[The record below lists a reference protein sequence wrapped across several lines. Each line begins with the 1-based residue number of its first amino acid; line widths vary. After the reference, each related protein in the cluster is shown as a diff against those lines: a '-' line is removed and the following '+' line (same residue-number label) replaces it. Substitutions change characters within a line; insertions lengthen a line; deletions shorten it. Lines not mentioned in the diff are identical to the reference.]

1 MFKKL
6 AIASMVSIALYGCG
20 AEERSYEAVP
30 RAQEQITTQS
40 LDTEAL
46 WLYMPSTG
54 ATPRYATSQRGFF
67 QGTPKLVKLRF
78 DKTNGIIAE
87 EVDRDT
93 IREGVDS
100 RYTNVI
106 NQAPVLK
113 IPGTFEQ
120 YRCAENNFD
129 ECTNKEEL
137 NEDADTDW
145 KKASHFTPDY
155 ANIKSLAVDS
165 VDAWYTSTDV
175 EETADPQL
183 THWEYD
189 PETGT
194 INVEVER
201 NFTASA
207 EDSYMFG
214 YALENL
220 SFKTRFFYSLVKLD
234 SIASPDYKTIQYP
247 GRDSSRYGFFNDEKV
262 ERSSTGEIGLQGQK
276 FRLLNRFN
284 PNEDINYYLSDSY
297 FEDGSEMFRQTTIET
312 INEINAVLRGTGV
325 PTINIVNKTEP
336 AGIHTGDLR
345 YNVFNLI
352 TDPVDS
358 GLLGYGPSATNPL
371 TGEIVHAH
379 VNQYA
384 GVIRASSRRMWNQLT
399 MHYNRGEIDRPDAFE
414 PITPEVGVPVDA
426 SSTISTGYS
435 GIEDSLVTSQTLAM
449 EASPPIRVQ
458 SEPDLTGGYV
468 QWLAPEQQ
476 PKNSFSKKI
485 AKRQIELDKMASQN
499 MYSEEFMWVSTKSK
513 GLIKGIDYLEGNY
526 FDNSDLDPSAADYTD
541 KANTK
546 LKKWSQLSSEQQEIV
561 SNQISKHMYK
571 STLVHELGHNLGLRH
586 NFMGSVDKDNFY
598 QEDEIA
604 AFGYDKI
611 PAHSSVMDYGA
622 SIFDELPTYGKYDI
636 AALRFGYGREV
647 EYKLVHDVTDPET
660 GITTRKNSNKFGSLS
675 SIDDQLNQ
683 DEQAYLLGSA
693 HQLEKAALEE
703 ATKAALDAKIAR
715 EIKKAK
721 DEGKAVPDS
730 ITLEESEKP
739 QLTLK
744 RYDYCTDEN
753 VRSSTTC
760 NRFDEGSNILEQTE
774 FRIQKYWDSYDL
786 VNKRD
791 GREQFYEYEIQY
803 YANSRWGQFNQI
815 RSVVDDL
822 GDIDYQLSKL
832 SGSEDSY
839 GKSVANYYTDNCTRS
854 YIRRNLPEGAKMVC
868 DTFDASLMAAN
879 FFVKVMSTPDKVCE
893 INVSTNTGVISRFV
907 PLSDLWSSYGPSIPD
922 KTTLPESC
930 FDEDL
935 VNIMKSSRDNI
946 DVLSETRD
954 GRPYAN
960 MRANNPYNNSSTAV
974 DQFGIW
980 PDKLI
985 AAQMLVKRSDYS
997 RARDKSNIA
1006 LLDVSSTQSGT
1017 QGTPQKIKTY
1027 LGYLG
1032 YGMESYPDPIF
1043 VDKDGERAKTVLT
1056 YRPDIKRAVDVP
1068 PYLTGLKSYFE
1079 LSQST
1084 ITPLFSALLKNFVA
1098 FGYAKEYGLA
1108 DSSQDLLDD
1117 ISLTDPGSSV
1127 DSVGSVEFSLKT
1139 RNYVVTRRNG
1149 LAKNMAERA
1158 LLINGKQDDLI
1169 KLDDTNYTTKSNLKA
1184 NGVRTLN
1191 DFTLVMLRDPAAVE
1205 LLKGASYFES
1215 LFRASGFPVRVPAKF
1230 TEDKDNKCFTVTE
1243 TPTRCNSKDN
1253 LHAAWKSLQANEDD
1267 DAYLPALLN
1276 WATQYTTIIEEEL
1289 KKSPET
1295 SELYDIDPETIW
1307 LWQSRD
1313 YIQYRYALEQLP
1325 VL

>member
-155 ANIKSLAVDS
+155 ANIKSLAVDV
-165 VDAWYTSTDV
+165 VDAAYTSTDV

-189 PETGT
+189 PETGV

-201 NFTASA
+201 TFTASA
-207 EDSYMFG
+207 DDIYEFG
-214 YALENL
+214 NQLENL

-234 SIASPDYKTIQYP
+234 TLSSKDYKTVQYP
-247 GRDSSRYGFFNDEKV
+247 GRDSLRYGFFNDEKV
-262 ERSSTGEIGLQGQK
+262 ERSATGENNLQGQK

-284 PNEDINYYLSDSY
+284 PNKEIEYYLSDSY
-297 FEDGSEMFRQTTIET
+297 FENGSEMFRQTTIET
-312 INEINAVLRGTGV
+312 IHEINTVLKDTGV
-325 PTINIVNKTEP
+325 PTIKIVNENEP

-399 MHYNRGEIDRPDAFE
+399 MHYNRGEIDRPDAFI
-414 PITPEVGVPVDA
+414 PVPPATDAPVDA
-426 SSTISTGYS
+426 SSTISTGFA
-435 GIEDSLVTSQTLAM
+435 GIEDSLVAKQTTALTTAL
-449 EASPPIRVQ
+449 PIAVE
-458 SEPDLTGGYV
+458 SEPKFSNGRT
-468 QWLAPEQQ
+468 QWLTPNQQ
-476 PKNSFSKKI
+476 PAASFSKNI
-485 AKRQIELDKMASQN
+485 AKHQFNLEKMAEQN

-513 GLIKGIDYLEGNY
+513 GLIKGIDYLEGGY
-526 FDNSDLDPSAADYTD
+526 FDNTGLEPSDADYANTV
-541 KANTK
+541 NTK
-546 LKKWSQLSSEQQEIV
+546 LKKWSQLSSDQQEIV
-561 SNQISKHMYK
+561 TNQISKHMYK

-598 QEDEIA
+598 QENEVA
-604 AFGYDKI
+604 AFGYDKV

-636 AALRFGYGREV
+636 AALRFGYGRELAYSTK
-647 EYKLVHDVTDPET
+647 EQITDPDT
-660 GITTRKNSNKFGSLS
+660 GAVSEVRVTKYGSLDA
-675 SIDDQLNQ
+675 IDTELEK
-683 DEQAYLLGSA
+683 DEHAYLLGSV
-693 HQLEKAALEE
+693 HQFNENLTAAD
-703 ATKAALDAKIAR
+703 TN
-715 EIKKAK
+715 
-721 DEGKAVPDS
+721 AVMK
-730 ITLEESEKP
+730 TF
-739 QLTLK
+739 
-744 RYDYCTDEN
+744 DYCTDEN
-753 VRSSTTC
+753 VRSTTTC

-791 GREQFYEYEIQY
+791 GREQFYEYEIQR
-803 YANSRWGQFNQI
+803 YAYSRWYEFNQI
-815 RSVVDDL
+815 RSVVDEL

-868 DTFDASLMAAN
+868 DTFDASLLAAD
-879 FFVKVMSTPDKVCE
+879 FLVKVMSTPDKVCE
-893 INVSTNTGVISRFV
+893 INVSTNSGVISRFV

-980 PDKLI
+980 ADKLV

-1006 LLDVSSTQSGT
+1006 LLDVSSIQSGT

-1032 YGMESYPDPIF
+1032 YGMDSFPDPIF
-1043 VDKDGERAKTVLT
+1043 VNKDGERATTVT
-1056 YRPDIKRAVDVP
+1056 PYRPDIKRAVDVA
-1068 PYLTGLKSYFE
+1068 PYLYNLKSFFQ
-1079 LSQST
+1079 LSDNT
-1084 ITPLFSALLKNFVA
+1084 VTPLFSALLNNFVA
-1098 FGYAKEYGLA
+1098 FGDAEEYGLA

-1149 LAKNMAERA
+1149 LAKNMAEKA

-1169 KLDDTNYTTKSNLKA
+1169 KLDDTNYSTKRNLKA

-1191 DFTLVMLRDPAAVE
+1191 DFTLVMLRDPAAVQ
-1205 LLKGASYFES
+1205 LLKDASYFES

-1230 TEDKDNKCFTVTE
+1230 TEDKENKCFTVTE
-1243 TPTRCNSKDN
+1243 APTRCNSKDN

-1267 DAYLPALLN
+1267 DAYLPALLD
-1276 WATQYTTIIEEEL
+1276 WATQYTTIVENEIQRA
-1289 KKSPET
+1289 PET

>member
-6 AIASMVSIALYGCG
+6 AIASVVSIALYGCG

-78 DKTNGIIAE
+78 DKTNGILAE

-93 IREGVDS
+93 IRTGEDT
-100 RYTNVI
+100 RYTDVI

-120 YRCAENNFD
+120 YRCAENSFD

-145 KKASHFTPDY
+145 KNASHFTPDF
-155 ANIKSLAVDS
+155 ANIQSLAVDS
-165 VDAWYTSTDV
+165 VDAWYTSSDV

-189 PETGT
+189 HETGT

-201 NFTASA
+201 TFTAKPDDA
-207 EDSYMFG
+207 YKFG
-214 YALENL
+214 YDLENL

-234 SIASPDYKTIQYP
+234 SVASSDYETVQYP
-247 GRDSSRYGFFNDEKV
+247 GRDSSRYGFFNDEKI
-262 ERSSTGEIGLQGQK
+262 ERSASGEIGLQGQK

-284 PNEDINYYLSDSY
+284 PKEDINYYLSDSY
-297 FEDGSEMFRQTTIET
+297 FEEDSKLFLDATIET
-312 INEINAVLRGTGV
+312 INEINTVLQGSGV

-336 AGIHTGDLR
+336 AGVHTGDLR

-399 MHYNRGEIDRPDAFE
+399 MHYNRGEIDRPDEFVPAQPDPE
-414 PITPEVGVPVDA
+414 DSTAPTTPV
-426 SSTISTGYS
+426 STGFAGVEDNLVAQQTTAMS
-435 GIEDSLVTSQTLAM
+435 DSLPIAVASEPNFSNGYTQWLRPDQQPDGSFSKNLAKRHLAM
-449 EASPPIRVQ
+449 E
-458 SEPDLTGGYV
+458 E
-468 QWLAPEQQ
+468 
-476 PKNSFSKKI
+476 
-485 AKRQIELDKMASQN
+485 MASQN

-513 GLIKGIDYLEGNY
+513 GLIKGIDYLADGY
-526 FDNSDLDPSAADYTD
+526 FDNSDLDPAAADYAD
-541 KANTK
+541 KVNTK
-546 LKKWSQLSSEQQEIV
+546 LKKWTKLSAEQQEIV
-561 SNQISKHMYK
+561 TNQISKHMYK

-586 NFMGSVDKDNFY
+586 NFMGSADKENFY
-598 QEDEIA
+598 QQDEIN
-604 AFGYDKI
+604 AFGYDKV
-611 PAHSSVMDYGA
+611 PAHSSAMDYGA
-622 SIFDELPTYGKYDI
+622 SIFDELPIYGKYDI
-636 AALRFGYGREV
+636 AALRFGYGRQLEYSTEV
-647 EYKLVHDVTDPET
+647 TVVNEET
-660 GITTRKNSNKFGSLS
+660 GAETLETVTKYGSLS
-675 SIDDQLNQ
+675 DIDATLNN
-683 DEQAYLLGSA
+683 DEQAYLLGSV
-693 HQLEKAALEE
+693 QQFREE
-703 ATKAALDAKIAR
+703 LRSKDAS
-715 EIKKAK
+715 
-721 DEGKAVPDS
+721 AV
-730 ITLEESEKP
+730 
-739 QLTLK
+739 LK
-744 RYDYCTDEN
+744 TFDYCTDEN
-753 VRSSTTC
+753 VRSTTTC

-786 VNKRD
+786 KNKRD
-791 GREQFYEYEIQY
+791 GREQFYEYELQN
-803 YANSRWGQFNQI
+803 YAYSRWYEFNQI

-839 GKSVANYYTDNCTRS
+839 GKSVANYYTDNCTRG
-854 YIRRNLPEGAKMVC
+854 YIRRGLPEGAKMVC
-868 DTFDASLMAAN
+868 DTFDASLMAAD
-879 FFVKVMSTPDKVCE
+879 FFVKVMSTPDRVCE
-893 INVSTNTGVISRFV
+893 INVSSSNGQITRFI
-907 PLSDLWSSYGPSIPD
+907 PLSDLWSSYGPSLQD

-935 VNIMKSSRDNI
+935 VNIMASSRDRI
-946 DVLSETRD
+946 QVLSETRD

-980 PDKLI
+980 ADKLV

-997 RARDKSNIA
+997 SARDKSNIA
-1006 LLDVSSTQSGT
+1006 LLDVSSIQSGT

-1032 YGMESYPDPIF
+1032 YGMDSFPDPIF
-1043 VDKDGERAKTVLT
+1043 VDKDGERANTVMA
-1056 YRPDIKRAVDVP
+1056 YRPDIKRAIDVP
-1068 PYLTGLKSYFE
+1068 PYLYNLKAFFQ
-1079 LSQST
+1079 LSDNT
-1084 ITPLFSALLKNFVA
+1084 VTPLFSALLNNFVA
-1098 FGYAKEYGLA
+1098 FGDAEEYGLA

-1117 ISLTDPGSSV
+1117 ISLTSPDASV
-1127 DSVGSVEFSLKT
+1127 DENGSVTFSLKT

-1149 LAKNMAERA
+1149 LAKRMAEKA
-1158 LLINGKQDDLI
+1158 LLINGKQDDLV

-1184 NGVRTLN
+1184 NGVRTVN
-1191 DFTLVMLRDPAAVE
+1191 DFTLVMLRDTAAVE
-1205 LLKGASYFES
+1205 LLKETPYFES
-1215 LFRASGFPVRVPAKF
+1215 LFRGSFFSPAKF
-1230 TEDKDNKCFTVTE
+1230 TEDRTNKCFTVTAN
-1243 TPTRCNSKDN
+1243 PTRCNSKDN
-1253 LHAAWKSLQANEDD
+1253 LHAAWKAIQANEDD
-1267 DAYLPALLN
+1267 DVYLPALLN
-1276 WATQYTTIIEEEL
+1276 WAEQYVTIVDEEL
-1289 KKSPET
+1289 QRSPDT
-1295 SELYDIDPETIW
+1295 AELYDINPETIW
-1307 LWQSRD
+1307 LWSSRE

-1325 VL
+1325 VLTSTNYRK